1 MLAEV
6 SHVTDQFILRR
17 TNRLNARFLP
27 PKQIF
32 NVLLGCMVS
41 LYMASLMFFCV
52 GGMEEKLILL
62 GAGKIA
68 YVARQKLAKW
78 EFVCFKKNIMVKW
91 EE

>member
-1 MLAEV
+1 MHGVAV
-6 SHVTDQFILRR
+6 HGFPNV
-17 TNRLNARFLP
+17 FL
-27 PKQIF
+27 
-32 NVLLGCMVS
+32 C
-41 LYMASLMFFCV
+41 